1 MKTNKGISEYDTMK
15 MIFDVPI
22 LLNTDIMVKSNE
34 INELFRVYHDISAKQ
49 VTEIFK
55 SFPYLYCCP
64 SRKV

>member
-1 MKTNKGISEYDTMK
+1 MLTNKGIKTIDTMK

-22 LLNTDIMVKSNE
+22 LLSTDVMVKSNE
-34 INELFRVYHDISAKQ
+34 INELFRIYHDINQKQ

-64 SRKV
+64 TRKV